1 MNEKLSKFS
10 FQLYKKHAIKL
21 KPWAK
26 QLRIALELEAERLI
40 KRYGIK
46 DSRANEK
53 FIKTVQK
60 AAAAKGLTVA
70 EYRDK
75 ILFSHGR
82 EKILARFKKFYK
94 LKQTVGVML
103 KNTSII

>member
-1 MNEKLSKFS
+1 M
-10 FQLYKKHAIKL
+10 
-21 KPWAK
+21 
-26 QLRIALELEAERLI
+26 ELEIERLV
-40 KRYGIK
+40 KKYGIR
-46 DSRANEK
+46 DSKPNEQ

-60 AAAAKGLTVA
+60 VAAAKGMTVA

-82 EKILARFKKFYK
+82 EKILALFKKFYK